1 MVERYSKPAATVGAE
16 RKTRGASEPQPEDA
30 ESPEEVFEC
39 VVNLAGRFRGA
50 IKSITL
56 LCNAGTADSILCSIN
71 VRADA
76 PRIANA
82 IGGGVLGSF
91 LYREIRP
98 VRNNFLCMK
107 RQDGKLKLD
116 SCSCGGGVTE
126 L

>member
-1 MVERYSKPAATVGAE
+1 MATMARRNKNKVG
-16 RKTRGASEPQPEDA
+16 EPQPEDA
-30 ESPEEVFEC
+30 QTPDEVFEC
-39 VVNLAGRFRGA
+39 VVNLAGRFRDA

-56 LCNAGTADSILCSIN
+56 SCNKGTADSILCSVN

-98 VRNNFLCMK
+98 VRNNFLCLK
-107 RQDGKLKLD
+107 RQDGKLKSN
-116 SCSCGGGVTE
+116 SCSCGGGLIE

>member
-56 LCNAGTADSILCSIN
+56 LCNAGTADSILCPIDASTECACAGQYQA
-71 VRADA
+71 VRVDYFS
-76 PRIANA
+76 RVMVI
-82 IGGGVLGSF
+82 
-91 LYREIRP
+91 
-98 VRNNFLCMK
+98 
-107 RQDGKLKLD
+107 
-116 SCSCGGGVTE
+116 T
-126 L
+126 